1 MSVSA
6 SHSSMSTYH
15 SSTYVLLH
23 CNYTQANKARLQES
37 LRSRKNLLELQETSA
52 KEHAAQH
59 KALRAAQAAYS
70 FVGTVA
76 ASAATA
82 TTASSS
88 KTSLHTTSDSAA
100 AVTAGAS
107 GNRWR
112 AAAAADNAFDADEKV
127 KLGLVPTTAAVSYH
141 KQHRS
146 SSSSN
151 SGLKN
156 VDSSSGT
163 KYTADEEYT
172 AGQFAVDDGVD
183 SDQHDADHSSGDSN
197 DKFVTDNAET
207 AVTDSHE

>member
-1 MSVSA
+1 VYLRHIA
-6 SHSSMSTYH
+6 ACALIIQTRTTRCDH
-15 SSTYVLLH
+15 
-23 CNYTQANKARLQES
+23 TQANKARLQES

-59 KALRAAQAAYS
+59 KAFRAAQAAYS

-76 ASAATA
+76 SAATA
-82 TTASSS
+82 AATATGSSS

-100 AVTAGAS
+100 AVSAATS

-163 KYTADEEYT
+163 KHTADEEYT
-172 AGQFAVDDGVD
+172 ADQFAVDDGVD
-183 SDQHDADHSSGDSN
+183 SNQHDADHSSGDSN
-197 DKFVTDNAET
+197 DKFVTENAEM